1 MTPKKTAAA
10 GYQHPDVPWK
20 LCAYW
25 VGSDTTG
32 RRCTA
37 ISVKGGYCEKH
48 YAIVLDR
55 TKKKLD
61 KERARA
67 ARDNAAWFARNVHRA
82 PSWRAQLERAEAE
95 YARRTASPVN
105 DRAAVGGD
113 THRSIVRGQARHLSD
128 SNVARVVELGR
139 IIKKLRADLAR
150 LEADA

>member
-1 MTPKKTAAA
+1 MNT
-10 GYQHPDVPWK
+10 
-20 LCAYW
+20 CRYW
-25 VGSDTTG
+25 VGSDTKG
-32 RRCTA
+32 HRCPNPA
-37 ISVKGGYCEKH
+37 DARSGYCTKH
-48 YAIVLDR
+48 YEIVLVR
-55 TKKKLD
+55 EKKNLAKQN
-61 KERARA
+61 ARA
-67 ARDNAAWFARNVHRA
+67 ARENAAWFARNVHRA

-128 SNVARVVELGR
+128 SNVARVVELER

>member
-1 MTPKKTAAA
+1 M
-10 GYQHPDVPWK
+10 K

-32 RRCTA
+32 HRCNTV
-37 ISVKGGYCEKH
+37 SVKGGYCEKH

-55 TKKKLD
+55 TKKKLE

-67 ARDNAAWFARNVHRA
+67 ARDNAAWFTRNVHRA

-95 YARRTASPVN
+95 YARRTASPVA

-113 THRSIVRGQARHLSD
+113 MHGSVVRAQSRHLSD
-128 SNVARVVELGR
+128 SNIARVVELER
-139 IIKKLRADLAR
+139 IIETLRADLAR

>member
-1 MTPKKTAAA
+1 MNA
-10 GYQHPDVPWK
+10 
-20 LCAYW
+20 CRYW
-25 VGSDTTG
+25 VGSDTKG
-32 RRCTA
+32 HRCA
-37 ISVKGGYCEKH
+37 NPADARYGYCAKH
-48 YAIVLDR
+48 YELELARV
-55 TKKKLD
+55 KKQQEKQSASAVRI
-61 KERARA
+61 ET
-67 ARDNAAWFARNVHRA
+67 AWVARNASKV

-128 SNVARVVELGR
+128 SNIARVVELER